1 LKEHRVAWFRLGFY
15 NPLAIYLPLQYE
27 KLRCRA
33 KYDALRFSQKVI
45 DYGQKLVDKMKAMGD
60 GRFVGMHLRFE
71 EVRFDSGC
79 LMLRTPS
86 TDLLQQQERFCCCY
100 LGFLSSLPSAC
111 KGSIEC

>member
-79 LMLRTPS
+79 QIIWTSRPIS
-86 TDLLQQQERFCCCY
+86 CCAHNQQERFCCCY
-100 LGFLSSLPSAC
+100 SGFLTSLLFC
-111 KGSIEC
+111 